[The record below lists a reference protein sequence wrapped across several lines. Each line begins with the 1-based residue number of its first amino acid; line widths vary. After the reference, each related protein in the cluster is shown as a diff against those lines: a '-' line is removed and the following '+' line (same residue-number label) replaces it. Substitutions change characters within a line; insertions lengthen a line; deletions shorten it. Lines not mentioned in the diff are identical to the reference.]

1 MIRSAVADGLIWGSY
16 CAAVSLKA
24 AASCG
29 LASEVWRDQMPIQ
42 CGLGEM
48 LIQSAIVVGA
58 NRSRVS
64 PFIALINDL
73 NASLIN

>member
-48 LIQSAIVVGA
+48 
-58 NRSRVS
+58 
-64 PFIALINDL
+64 F
-73 NASLIN
+73 